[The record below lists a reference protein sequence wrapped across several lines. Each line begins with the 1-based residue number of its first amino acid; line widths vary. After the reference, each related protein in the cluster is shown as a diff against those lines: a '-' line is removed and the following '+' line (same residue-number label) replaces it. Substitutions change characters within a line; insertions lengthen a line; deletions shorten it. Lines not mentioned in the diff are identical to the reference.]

1 MLRSKDRL
9 EEKSKE
15 TYPPHVQAVQ
25 IAEKGQPKQSKTFSQ
40 EVRKVL
46 GRIQDHG

>member
-15 TYPPHVQAVQ
+15 TYPPHVQAAQ
-25 IAEKGQPKQSKTFSQ
+25 IAGKRQLRQSKTFYQ